1 MSSATGSLSP
11 PFSILQKENRFLL
24 CNRGILLNM
33 DFITKVGRETFVM
46 ADGKSFPIHKRNR
59 MDIMKKFHDYQFEKL
74 NEQEV

>member
-1 MSSATGSLSP
+1 
-11 PFSILQKENRFLL
+11 
-24 CNRGILLNM
+24 M